1 MKTRRQTSRLILLAA
16 VPALVALALYS
27 ALTPTSTQA
36 SHPPTD
42 CIVDDDY
49 VATWYHLQLFE
60 GRTRADADEIAA
72 AHGGW
77 VVHPLT
83 THPDRPGFVLEF
95 PCPHEDPEM
104 LPEAMKALIA
114 TVESDPRV
122 DHLIP
127 SSISHHAPRL

>member
-1 MKTRRQTSRLILLAA
+1 MNTRRLTSRLMLLAA
-16 VPALVALALYS
+16 VPALAFLAFYS
-27 ALTPTSTQA
+27 ALAPTSTQA

-42 CIVDDDY
+42 CIAGDY
-49 VATWYHLQLFE
+49 VAIWYHLQLME
-60 GRTRADADEIAA
+60 GGTRADADEIAA
-72 AHGGW
+72 ANGGW

-83 THPDRPGFVLEF
+83 THPDRPGFVLQF
-95 PCPHEDPEM
+95 PCPHEDSGM
-104 LPEAMKALIA
+104 LPEAMRALIA